1 MSKNKHTGNL
11 MKKNL
16 FKLLSVILLM
26 FTVITLSAASGDNT
40 TPQKKLFDDNAKKV
54 VYFVPQ
60 FSDFK
65 EISEQDRFFLK
76 KVLKRAKKDNVK
88 AVIFE
93 LDTPGGRIDIAMKYI
108 SILEKAGVPVIAYLN
123 PQGISA
129 GAIIA
134 LAAER
139 IAISPNGMIGDAMPI
154 QIGPGGIKPITD
166 TPPEQQTAPAKKP
179 LNEQK
184 DKTDSADKDK
194 KTPAKKTPG
203 EKLEK
208 DKKPASKEKKEPSES
223 KSLKEI
229 LKKLE
234 ELKKKQRT
242 TPSTSK
248 RDKDLANQKF
258 LTVFFKSLQILAEK
272 NNRPVR
278 VIRAMADP
286 YQKLTMKDDGY
297 EHSKIS
303 PLTLSAK
310 EAKKLNVVD
319 YICDDKEDLLE
330 QLGLGDC
337 ELKIIK
343 KTPTEQLMGF
353 LAHPAI
359 TAILLILGL
368 LGIYVEIRT
377 PGFGVLGILGVT
389 ALTMF
394 FLGHVASGASDW
406 GPMVIFF
413 VGIMLIALELFVIP
427 GFGIVGILGIL
438 CVMISLFGAFGTENI
453 DTAVNVIGI
462 SILSAIAISVL
473 LTIYILP
480 KSTLFK
486 RITLSTSQNSNA
498 GYSAPHQEDESLLGK
513 VGIVYSK
520 LRPSGSVVIED
531 KRYDATAMGEYI
543 EKGTKVKVISLN
555 GFQLTVEK
563 MPESDYNTI
572 V

>member
-1 MSKNKHTGNL
+1 MKNNL
-11 MKKNL
+11 V
-16 FKLLSVILLM
+16 KLLAVVLFT
-26 FTVITLSAASGDNT
+26 FTVITLSIASADNSQ
-40 TPQKKLFDDNAKKV
+40 PRRQLFKASARNI
-54 VYFVPQ
+54 VYFIPQ

-76 KVLKRAKKDNVK
+76 KTLKRAGKNNIK

-108 SILEKAGVPVIAYLN
+108 SILAKADVPVIAYLH

-134 LAAER
+134 LAADR

-154 QIGPGGIKPITD
+154 QIGFGGIKPITE
-166 TPPEQQTAPAKKP
+166 PPPVKQPELKKKQPNGKKDKATELGSSAQQTVKAGKKP
-179 LNEQK
+179 PVK
-184 DKTDSADKDK
+184 
-194 KTPAKKTPG
+194 AKQAPQRAKN
-203 EKLEK
+203 
-208 DKKPASKEKKEPSES
+208 
-223 KSLKEI
+223 LKEI

-234 ELKKKQRT
+234 ELKHKQQT
-242 TPSTSK
+242 TPSSSK
-248 RDKDLANQKF
+248 AAKELAQQKF

-286 YQKLTMKDDGY
+286 YQKLTLKDDGY
-297 EHSKIS
+297 KHNKVS

-319 YICDDKEDLLE
+319 YICANKEDLLE

-337 ELKIIK
+337 KLKIIK
-343 KTPTEQLMGF
+343 KTPTEQVMGF

-377 PGFGVLGILGVT
+377 PGFGVPGILGVT
-389 ALTMF
+389 ALTLF

-406 GPMVIFF
+406 GPMVIFC
-413 VGIMLIALELFVIP
+413 VGVMLIALEIFVIP

-453 DTAVNVIGI
+453 GTAVNIIGI

-473 LTIYILP
+473 LTIYVLP

-513 VGIVYSK
+513 VGIVHSK
-520 LRPSGSVVIED
+520 LRPSGSVIID
-531 KRYDATAMGEYI
+531 GKHYDATATGEFI
-543 EKGTKVKVISLN
+543 EQGIRIKVVSLT

-563 MPESDYNTI
+563 LSAESDYKTS